1 MLLNKREGKNMKI
14 EQVNFRKKSSDE
26 KILLLMI
33 VGALTALRERKVSV
47 DEMSYFLFHPGKISK
62 LKQKHCRK
70 EILRI
75 VREGCELEDIE
86 DLVPEALPEAVD
98 ELYRRAMKLLGEME
112 EEKRHVWVKIK
123 K

>member
-47 DEMSYFLFHPGKISK
+47 DEMSY
-62 LKQKHCRK
+62 CRK

>member
-1 MLLNKREGKNMKI
+1 MKI

-47 DEMSYFLFHPGKISK
+47 DEMSYFLFHPGMISK

-86 DLVPEALPEAVD
+86 ASPEAVD

>member
-1 MLLNKREGKNMKI
+1 MKI

-47 DEMSYFLFHPGKISK
+47 DEMSYFLFHPGMISK

-98 ELYRRAMKLLGEME
+98 ELYRSCLLYTSDAADEQ
-112 EEKRHVWVKIK
+112 
-123 K
+123 

>member
-1 MLLNKREGKNMKI
+1 MKI
-14 EQVNFRKKSSDE
+14 DKVNFRKKSSDE

-33 VGALTALRERKVSV
+33 VGVLTALRKKKVSV
-47 DEMSYFLFHPGKISK
+47 DEMSYFLFYPGMVSK

-86 DLVPEALPEAVD
+86 NIAPEAFPEAVD
-98 ELYRRAMKLLGEME
+98 ELYKRVLKLLGEME
-112 EEKRHVWVKIK
+112 EEKRHAWVKVK